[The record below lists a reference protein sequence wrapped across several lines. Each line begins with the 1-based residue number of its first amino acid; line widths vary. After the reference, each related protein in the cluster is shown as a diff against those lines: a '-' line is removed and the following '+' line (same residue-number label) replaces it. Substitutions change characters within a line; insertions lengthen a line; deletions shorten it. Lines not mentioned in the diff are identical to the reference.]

1 MGVAVGDGIGV
12 SVEVGNGFAVA
23 VEEGVGMSVAV
34 ATLLEG
40 VAVGWMTA

>member
-12 SVEVGNGFAVA
+12 SVEVGNVFSVA
-23 VEEGVGMSVAV
+23 VEEGVGMSVEVTAS
-34 ATLLEG
+34 LEG